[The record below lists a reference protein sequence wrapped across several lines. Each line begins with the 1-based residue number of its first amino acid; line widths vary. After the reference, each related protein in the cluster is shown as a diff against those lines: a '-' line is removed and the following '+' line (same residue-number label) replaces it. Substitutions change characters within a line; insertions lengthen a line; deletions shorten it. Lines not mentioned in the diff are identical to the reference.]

1 MYGTS
6 WSLSSSSLTETE
18 DPSEKKKSVEEKKPE
33 DVLYYNEINHSV
45 IVMDLQ
51 GVFVLPFVEFHVSC
65 VLDDDLILLWDS
77 SFFQDLGVGGLSR
90 LKVLSSWVV
99 VVEQDRISE
108 WLVHE
113 SSSIP
118 LDVMYGEVNSNK
130 E

>member
-65 VLDDDLILLWDS
+65 VLDDDLILL
-77 SFFQDLGVGGLSR
+77 
-90 LKVLSSWVV
+90 
-99 VVEQDRISE
+99 
-108 WLVHE
+108 
-113 SSSIP
+113 
-118 LDVMYGEVNSNK
+118 
-130 E
+130 